1 MESPPTKTLAVH
13 SGTSRHCNRNPELFH
28 TENCCSGQTLMQRD
42 VHQTGLAADDVQ
54 LREDRSELQGPI
66 AHEAK
71 PSFTVGD

>member
-1 MESPPTKTLAVH
+1 
-13 SGTSRHCNRNPELFH
+13 
-28 TENCCSGQTLMQRD
+28 MQRD